1 MFLLTRL
8 LPFPVFKGKL
18 KRSPGLL
25 PFPVFKGKLKSLKY
39 QALDLCVVAISSLYA
54 LQAMRLVGGLT
65 GVRRRN
71 QRFLTYRLI
80 IQLDTAIQ
88 VEDEVVC
95 CWVGFFCCCW
105 AGGGC
110 VFDKAELHA
119 HFVVNFVKDGWV
131 FCQEFL
137 SIF

>member
-1 MFLLTRL
+1 MFLLTR
-8 LPFPVFKGKL
+8 
-18 KRSPGLL
+18 LL

-80 IQLDTAIQ
+80 IQLDAAIQ

-95 CWVGFFCCCW
+95 CWACFFCCCW
-105 AGGGC
+105 AGGVC

-119 HFVVNFVKDGWV
+119 HLVVNFVKDGWV
-131 FCQEFL
+131 FCQKLL
-137 SIF
+137 SVF